1 MFGTPNIMEKNGEP
15 ASSTLIM
22 LLAWVIET
30 MPKSALVALMEKA
43 GVGKKSSSITET
55 LEDIMYLSTIKTFR
69 NAGQW
74 LDLNQRGYKVE
85 DWLSALNPLPFTL
98 KTLDR
103 VHMVRVHGWENGRS
117 KLAEAIDRAAKTTGE
132 LVDGLRNYCEKCDTY
147 VPYLGLDADI
157 VQACQKC
164 FGPTVLKVREVAVSD
179 RYEPRIELPWLI
191 DGMLH
196 KASKVALK
204 TLDGNP
210 FVKVQEALQAGQ
222 WNDIDTFVTST
233 VKKSSAFGYNEKGNL
248 VAQRINALVCRIPV
262 LIDGKIAA
270 LWAAVPCGWSNNGMI
285 KRGTAGKKGD
295 LYDDWAMTL
304 SGLSKTEIGRIIT
317 FNQTLM
323 ARSQLI
329 SMLTEKRR
337 KFGNNDHPIVKEWQ
351 KRYPAS
357 KSYCLKVV
365 ARNHDLRNKVIKT

>member
-1 MFGTPNIMEKNGEP
+1 MFGNDINTKKNGEL

-55 LEDIMYLSTIKTFR
+55 LEDIMYLSTITTFR

-117 KLAEAIDRAAKTTGE
+117 KLAKAIDRAAKTTGE

-147 VPYLGLDADI
+147 VPYLGLNADMI
-157 VQACQKC
+157 QSCQHC
-164 FGPTVLKVREVAVSD
+164 FGPTILKVREVAVSD
-179 RYEPRIELPWLI
+179 RYEPRISIPWI
-191 DGMLH
+191 MNNGITT
-196 KASKVALK
+196 ASKVALK
-204 TLDGNP
+204 TMNGDP
-210 FVKVQEALQAGQ
+210 FGAVQDALNQGIWNAPKV
-222 WNDIDTFVTST
+222 FVSST
-233 VKKSSAFGYNEKGNL
+233 VKKHSAFGYNEKGNL
-248 VAQRINALVCRIPV
+248 KAGRIYGLVCRIPV

-270 LWAAVPCGWSNNGMI
+270 LWANVPCDKHGDI
-285 KRGTAGKKGD
+285 RAGQRFH
-295 LYDDWAMTL
+295 
-304 SGLSKTEIGRIIT
+304 GLIEAEMKRIIK
-317 FNQTLM
+317 FNETLM
-323 ARSQLI
+323 VRSQLI
-329 SMLTEKRR
+329 SLLTEKRR
-337 KFGNNDHPIVKEWQ
+337 KFGKDDHPIVKEWQ